1 MLAYYAP
8 NNKDQNALAAYLD
21 LKNVWGIKDYLVGM
35 RNYTGNKTLQILQ
48 KLREID
54 AKSKGLDNPS
64 TSVGDLMKEL
74 IFFILH

>member
-1 MLAYYAP
+1 MRPIIKIKTPWRLT
-8 NNKDQNALAAYLD
+8 YLD
-21 LKNVWGIKDYLVGM
+21 LKNVWVIKDYLVGM